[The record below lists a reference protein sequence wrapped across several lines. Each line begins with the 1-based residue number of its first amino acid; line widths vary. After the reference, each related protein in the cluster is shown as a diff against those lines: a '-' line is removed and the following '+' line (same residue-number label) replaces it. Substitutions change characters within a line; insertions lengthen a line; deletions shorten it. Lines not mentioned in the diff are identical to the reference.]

1 MSVRAR
7 TAIGARADPVIDP
20 VPALLRDGN
29 LAVEGRLAA
38 ATNATLL
45 CRLVQPGIDSDTDA
59 QPRCVYKPIMGER
72 PLWDFPAGT
81 LGQREVAA
89 FLVSEAVGW
98 HVVPP
103 TILRDGP
110 YGRGMC
116 QQWVEQDGTKLV
128 NVLIPELV
136 PAGWMPVFEAVDEA
150 GSPVVL
156 AHADDPRLRRMALF
170 DVVVNNADRKG
181 GHVLV
186 DRAGGVLGVDHG
198 VCFHPEPKLRTVLW
212 GWVDSPLTTAEQRM
226 LQLLRDELD
235 GELGSSLRALL
246 TPEEIEATRI
256 RLTGLLGRGRFP
268 IPDPGRI
275 AIPWPP
281 L

>member
-1 MSVRAR
+1 MSARAR
-7 TAIGARADPVIDP
+7 TAIGARADPVSNSVP
-20 VPALLRDGN
+20 VLLRDGQ
-29 LAVEGRLAA
+29 LAVEGQLAA

-45 CRLVQPGIDSDTDA
+45 CRLVEPGANSAGEI
-59 QPRCVYKPIMGER
+59 QPRCVYKPIMGEH
-72 PLWDFPAGT
+72 PLWDFPVGT

-89 FLVSEAVGW
+89 FLVSEAAGW

-110 YGRGMC
+110 YGPGMC
-116 QQWVEQDGTKLV
+116 QQWVEQDRVKLV
-128 NVLIPELV
+128 DVVSPEL
-136 PAGWMPVFEAVDEA
+136 MPVGWLPVLDAIDGE
-150 GSPVVL
+150 GNPVVL

-212 GWVDSPLTTAEQRM
+212 GWVDSPLTAAEHRTLHM
-226 LQLLRDELD
+226 LRDGLD
-235 GELGSSLRALL
+235 AELGSALGALL
-246 TPEEIEATRI
+246 TPEEIDATTM
-256 RLTGLLGRGRFP
+256 RLTGLLRSGRFP
-268 IPDPGRI
+268 LPDPDRH
-275 AIPWPP
+275 AIPWPTF
-281 L
+281 